1 MYGWT
6 MFTPRIMKEY
16 LHTAN
21 TLRAYSEGF
30 EVSDYLVRLFPLAI
44 LESLGNGKWQDI
56 LQEVLHAI
64 NKMRQ
69 TAYEGIFKLII
80 PCILAQNRHSI
91 QLHDK
96 KQFCLVWLI
105 PLFSFFM
112 MISAPLTKQHMCF
125 MPAMLWSILELK
137 KA

>member
-1 MYGWT
+1 

-16 LHTAN
+16 LHTVN

-30 EVSDYLVRLFPLAI
+30 EVSDYLVRLFPCSI
-44 LESLGNGKWQDI
+44 FESLGNGKWQDI
-56 LQEVLHAI
+56 LQEILHAI

-80 PCILAQNRHSI
+80 PCIPAQNRYLI
-91 QLHDK
+91 QLHGK
-96 KQFCLVWLI
+96 KQFCVVGLI

-112 MISAPLTKQHMCF
+112 MISAPLTKQHMCS
-125 MPAMLWSILELK
+125 MLAML
-137 KA
+137 